1 MQVTILG
8 SCRQESLYKYYNVTN
23 IKNNLTYPHYSKEIV
38 QAIEFCKGVSSI
50 PHTLTTCIFR
60 SGILGRSPIHA
71 SQFITEFNTS
81 DLFII
86 EIASRISYEYKGFYA
101 HHILT
106 ESQYG
111 CPDISTILIR
121 DLTDEE
127 IEVDLL
133 RMKELLTPRPFIVVT
148 HICTRPS
155 GKRYELVQL
164 LKRLCK
170 QHNIPLFDPC
180 EETKEYSP
188 DELYVKEDVLAHY
201 TNRGHEIIGQKY
213 HAFITAINSKL

>member
-1 MQVTILG
+1 MRLTILG
-8 SCRQESLYKYYNVTN
+8 SCRQESLYSNYSVTN
-23 IKNNLTYPHYSKEIV
+23 IRNNLTYPHYTKEIV
-38 QAIEFCKGVSSI
+38 QAIEFCKGISSI
-50 PHTLTTCIFR
+50 PYNLTKSIFR
-60 SGILGRSPIHA
+60 SGILSHTPISASP
-71 SQFITEFNTS
+71 FIAEFNST
-81 DLFII
+81 DVFII
-86 EIASRISYEYKGFYA
+86 EIASRICYEYNGFYV

-106 ESQYG
+106 EPKYG
-111 CPDISTILIR
+111 CPDISNIVIR

-127 IEVDLL
+127 IEHDLL
-133 RMKELLTPRPFIVVT
+133 KIKTLLFPKPFIIVT
-148 HICTRPS
+148 HICTRLS

-201 TNRGHEIIGQKY
+201 TQEGHIIIGKKY
-213 HAFITAINSKL
+213 NSFINSL

>member
-1 MQVTILG
+1 
-8 SCRQESLYKYYNVTN
+8 
-23 IKNNLTYPHYSKEIV
+23 
-38 QAIEFCKGVSSI
+38 
-50 PHTLTTCIFR
+50 
-60 SGILGRSPIHA
+60 
-71 SQFITEFNTS
+71 
-81 DLFII
+81 LFVI

-106 ESQYG
+106 EVQYD

-127 IEVDLL
+127 IEIDFL
-133 RMKELLTPRPFIVVT
+133 RMKELLSPKPFIVVT

-164 LKRLCK
+164 LRRLCTK
-170 QHNIPLFDPC
+170 HNIPLFNPY

-188 DELYVKEDVLAHY
+188 EQLYVKEDVIAHY
-201 TNRGHEIIGQKY
+201 TQEGHTIIGKKY
-213 HAFITAINSKL
+213 KTFIDTLKI

>member
-1 MQVTILG
+1 MRVTILG
-8 SCRQESLYKYYNVTN
+8 SCRQDSLYNYYNITN

-38 QAIEFCKGVSSI
+38 QAIEFCKGISTI
-50 PHTLTTCIFR
+50 PHTLTSSIFR
-60 SGILGRSPIHA
+60 SGILGRSPIYA
-71 SQFITEFNTS
+71 SQFTDEFNTS
-81 DLFII
+81 DFFVI

-111 CPDISTILIR
+111 CHDRSTILIR

-127 IEVDLL
+127 IEADLL
-133 RMKELLTPRPFIVVT
+133 RMKELLSPKPFIIVT

-164 LKRLCK
+164 LRRLCTK
-170 QHNIPLFDPC
+170 HNIPLFDPC
-180 EETKEYSP
+180 EETKEYPP
-188 DELYVKEDVLAHY
+188 DILYMKEDTLAHY
-201 TNRGHEIIGQKY
+201 TQEGHTIIGKKY
-213 HAFITAINSKL
+213 NSFIHSHKL